1 MKNKLTLL
9 ICATIL
15 STWAVPTQNA
25 FAEEIGNDTTQQTVT
40 SNSSNE
46 EQTAIIN
53 GEQVKLEAPVK
64 EGQSEAEATQAPK
77 EELQQDQMSRFARS
91 AVRTIPMYRMYNPNS
106 GEHFYTQDTG
116 ERDNLRRIGWNYEGI
131 GWQAPTS
138 GDPVYRLYNRYNGEH
153 FYTLNAKERDN
164 ITKQGWTY
172 EGIGWYSYKGANG
185 IPVSRLYNKRV
196 NWHHYTLDEHE
207 KNVISKQGWNYE
219 GVGWYAVGNGQPS
232 NDDYKL
238 LGVKNYNQ
246 YALGAPSGCEG
257 ASLLQA
263 LQYKGKITNWS
274 LTQFLNTI
282 PKSPNGNPNNGF
294 VGSPFV
300 ENSWTYSAIYPA
312 PLTTWGQKYGNVQN
326 ISGSSMNT
334 LLNEVKNGNPVVAWV
349 TINFQPI
356 RWGNWS
362 FGVAA
367 NNNHAVTLD
376 GYNKG
381 SNQVHVSDP
390 ISGSYWLNR
399 TTFENIYNA
408 RKYAVVVR

>member
-25 FAEEIGNDTTQQTVT
+25 FAEETGNDTTQQTVT
-40 SNSSNE
+40 SNSSSE
-46 EQTAIIN
+46 EQTAIVN
-53 GEQVKLEAPVK
+53 GEEVKLEAPVK

-312 PLTTWGQKYGNVQN
+312 PLATWGQKYGNVQN
-326 ISGSSMNT
+326 ISGSSM
-334 LLNEVKNGNPVVAWV
+334 
-349 TINFQPI
+349 
-356 RWGNWS
+356 
-362 FGVAA
+362 
-367 NNNHAVTLD
+367 
-376 GYNKG
+376 
-381 SNQVHVSDP
+381 
-390 ISGSYWLNR
+390 
-399 TTFENIYNA
+399 
-408 RKYAVVVR
+408 